1 MLNWNW
7 THFILS
13 IQKSKPK
20 REDSI
25 EDHQQ
30 KTTRSKVWKKPRD
43 CSKQRGE
50 KKITFLLHEAA
61 SGTPLVLATWYD
73 LIFVYIQNKNMYVHT
88 HIGTLVSVLLFQ
100 KLCLSVSQLKSTA
113 VVIWLQ
119 EKLTWMTGFRH
130 NSSNSW
136 LNKKKMC
143 SGKPKLA
150 DENISGI
157 NFELLH
163 TTMNTRKVVIIIF
176 IK

>member
-1 MLNWNW
+1 M
-7 THFILS
+7 
-13 IQKSKPK
+13 
-20 REDSI
+20 
-25 EDHQQ
+25 
-30 KTTRSKVWKKPRD
+30 KTTNKKQEARSEKNQEIAPSRE
-43 CSKQRGE
+43 GE

-73 LIFVYIQNKNMYVHT
+73 LIFVYIQNKNMYVHI

-130 NSSNSW
+130 NSSNLW

-163 TTMNTRKVVIIIF
+163 TTMNTRKVLIISF